1 MRFNKNIGIGADP
14 VANKRIYL
22 EMLASDVFG
31 IDIDQIVN
39 PFTGVGINKGIDVQR
54 EIRTPS
60 GDFSLSNFV
69 YDSHIDNYAGLKD
82 TTVSRSI
89 STDGV
94 VCHAA
99 SYGDFEG
106 TLGALAYMLV
116 YGLDGFAADEGKD
129 LSSGNAR
136 RYTYGANIAARNM
149 VEVNKPSGAI
159 ELRTYGVNIDYAY
172 LLPTLIAGTLT
183 AKAFGLYANVLGNL
197 AGDSVAYGVY
207 TKVSGADK
215 NYGYYSEDP
224 SLRSAPI
231 TAVPTDIPD
240 EGTFRIYGPAGGPYR
255 IYIYL
260 DGAWRLVASHPHA
273 SRHVAGGDDDLFS
286 TDLIPTTDGLFLG
299 SDTKRWD
306 GSKLINLPIEH
317 SLTRYRRSGQYHR
330 SFVCGGATV
339 LTISANYLYAY
350 AFYVPTPTTFDRIA
364 VMVATA
370 VAGSAR
376 LGIYSDD
383 GNCYPASLV
392 LDAGT
397 VDTGTTGMKEIVI
410 NQTLSAGLYWLVFVT
425 NAGPIFYGATY
436 GYQYAPIGTD
446 TFDMVSRHMWFVS
459 FTFGSLPS
467 TFPSG
472 AVNQPYAMCVAL
484 RKA

>member
-255 IYIYL
+255 IYSYL

-306 GSKLINLPIEH
+306 GSKLINQKMQFGH
-317 SLTRYRRSGQYHR
+317 A
-330 SFVCGGATV
+330 GG
-339 LTISANYLYAY
+339 S
-350 AFYVPTPTTFDRIA
+350 PTYIYWT
-364 VMVATA
+364 
-370 VAGSAR
+370 VAGYFTWLNSYALSSVEAAR
-376 LGIYSDD
+376 QSRIM
-383 GNCYPASLV
+383 
-392 LDAGT
+392 AGT
-397 VDTGTTGMKEIVI
+397 FKKLRVYVRANGLNQDVKIALRVNGSDSALVVTIPAGTTGNFTSTADVAVADDD
-410 NQTLSAGLYWLVFVT
+410 LVGLRL
-425 NAGPIFYGATY
+425 
-436 GYQYAPIGTD
+436 YAD
-446 TFDMVSRHMWFVS
+446 TAP
-459 FTFGSLPS
+459 T
-467 TFPSG
+467 SG
-472 AVNQPYAMCVAL
+472 AADIGWSIDSWAS
-484 RKA
+484 